1 MFNME
6 GRFSVRGR
14 FANTKLNGP
23 GRVELENGEIYD
35 GVFRNGIINSG
46 FYYSAKFNSYIS
58 GTFRGQSDICLD
70 FKGKGYPYKLAL
82 DNK

>member
-35 GVFRNGIINSG
+35 GVFRNGV
-46 FYYSAKFNSYIS
+46 IS
-58 GTFRGQSDICLD
+58 
-70 FKGKGYPYKLAL
+70 
-82 DNK
+82 